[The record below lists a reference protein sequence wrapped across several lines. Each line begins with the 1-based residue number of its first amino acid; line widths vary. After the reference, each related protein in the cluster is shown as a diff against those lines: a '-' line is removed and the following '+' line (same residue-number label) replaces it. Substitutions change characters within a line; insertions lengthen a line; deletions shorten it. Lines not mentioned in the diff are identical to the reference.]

1 MEENTVKVL
10 YNRTIPSSYDELEK
24 MFKEVFKQDNI
35 QNLTFDDGKDK
46 IKITED
52 NYQNYVISAIEL
64 SHTNKNYLMKVE
76 PKNEQDK
83 LENKFNENLDLLKRK
98 IKENN
103 ELKKKKIKI

>member
-10 YNRTIPSSYDELEK
+10 YNRTIPSSYDELQK

-64 SHTNKNYLMKVE
+64 SHTNKNYLMKI
-76 PKNEQDK
+76 
-83 LENKFNENLDLLKRK
+83 L
-98 IKENN
+98 IY
-103 ELKKKKIKI
+103 